1 MKRVVVVL
9 AGVALGI
16 LMVVVNL
23 STSRLSLAPLPSK
36 IVPLVA
42 AHANPQQIEHRPLA
56 PHSPDAMTIDDDEA
70 AQGGQIDMQGD
81 EVKPAL
87 ATYGVDRTGN
97 LYEIHSPMT
106 EVPRLASP
114 VS

>member
-16 LMVVVNL
+16 LMVVVHL
-23 STSRLSLAPLPSK
+23 STSRMSLAPVPPSV
-36 IVPLVA
+36 VPLLA
-42 AHANPQQIEHRPLA
+42 AHVNPRATQHEPLRA
-56 PHSPDAMTIDDDEA
+56 PDASIQMDDDDA